1 MDAELSGGI
10 VDGRRNNGLNFG
22 VKIHSVADRSILHE
36 EAFRRMVSLERKRTH
51 RSRKPVLLTL
61 LEIENPMPS
70 EKTRKALGKILS
82 ALAATTR
89 ETDVTG
95 WYQNNSVVGVMF
107 TEIAIQD
114 RGSILS
120 TITARVSGTLRR
132 HLTPQ
137 HFSEVGI
144 SFHIFPEEQVI
155 EKTIPSP
162 SAPRLY
168 PNLSAGEDARRV
180 G

>member
-1 MDAELSGGI
+1 M
-10 VDGRRNNGLNFG
+10 DGRRNNSLSFG
-22 VKIHSVADRSILHE
+22 VNIHSVADRSILHE
-36 EAFRRMVSLERKRTH
+36 EAFRRMISLERKRAH

-61 LEIENPMPS
+61 LEIENSMPY
-70 EKTRKALGKILS
+70 EKTRKALGKILV

-95 WYQNNSVVGVMF
+95 WYQNNHVVGVMF
-107 TEIAIQD
+107 TEIASGD

-144 SFHIFPEEQVI
+144 SFHTFPEEQVI

-162 SAPRLY
+162 SAPRLF
-168 PNLSAGEDARRV
+168 PNLSAGEEARRV

>member
-1 MDAELSGGI
+1 M
-10 VDGRRNNGLNFG
+10 DGRGNNSLSFG
-22 VKIHSVADRSILHE
+22 VKIHSVADRSILQE

-61 LEIENPMPS
+61 LEIENPAPS
-70 EKTRKALGKILS
+70 EKTRRALSKILS
-82 ALAATTR
+82 ALATTTR

-95 WYQNNSVVGVMF
+95 WYQHNHVVGVMF
-107 TEIAIQD
+107 TEIAIED

-144 SFHIFPEEQVI
+144 SFHIFPEEQVS
-155 EKTIPSP
+155 ERTLPSP
-162 SAPRLY
+162 SATPLY
-168 PNLSAGEDARRV
+168 PNLSAGDEARRL

>member
-1 MDAELSGGI
+1 M
-10 VDGRRNNGLNFG
+10 DGRGNNNSLTFG

-36 EAFRRMVSLERKRTH
+36 EAFRRMVSLERKRAH

-61 LEIENPMPS
+61 LEIDSPMPS
-70 EKTRKALGKILS
+70 DRTRKALEKILA

-89 ETDVTG
+89 DTDVTG
-95 WYQNNSVVGVMF
+95 WYHHNHVVGVMF
-107 TEIAIQD
+107 TEIATEG

-144 SFHIFPEEQVI
+144 SFHIFPDEQVI
-155 EKTIPSP
+155 ERPMPSP
-162 SAPRLY
+162 GARPLS
-168 PNLSAGEDARRV
+168 PNLAAGEEARRL

>member
-1 MDAELSGGI
+1 M
-10 VDGRRNNGLNFG
+10 DGRRNNGLNFG
-22 VKIHSVADRSILHE
+22 VNIHSVADRSILHE

-61 LEIENPMPS
+61 LEIENPVPS

-120 TITARVSGTLRR
+120 TITARVSGALRR

-137 HFSEVGI
+137 QFSEVGL
-144 SFHIFPEEQVI
+144 SFHIFPEEGVI
-155 EKTIPSP
+155 EPILAGP
-162 SAPRLY
+162 SASPLY
-168 PNLSAGEDARRV
+168 LNLAAGDEARRL

>member
-1 MDAELSGGI
+1 M
-10 VDGRRNNGLNFG
+10 DGRRNNSLNFG
-22 VKIHSVADRSILHE
+22 VKIHSVADRSILRE
-36 EAFRRMVSLERKRTH
+36 EAFHRMISLEKKRAH

-61 LEIENPMPS
+61 LEIESPMPS
-70 EKTRKALGKILS
+70 EKTRTALGKILL

-95 WYQNNSVVGVMF
+95 WYQNNHVVGVMF
-107 TEIAIQD
+107 TEIAKED

-155 EKTIPSP
+155 ERTLPSS
-162 SAPRLY
+162 SAPPLY
-168 PNLSAGEDARRV
+168 PNLAAGEEARRL